1 MCTPTFLSP
10 SRAPPITML
19 SYAYVFVLV
28 FSVRHLLHHGELQLQ
43 PHQLRTSMRSS
54 LRFLFL
60 PLDHLLET
68 LFFLFQGRDK
78 AHKDDQK
85 RAW

>member
-1 MCTPTFLSP
+1 MCVQAFTPV
-10 SRAPPITML
+10 TML

-78 AHKDDQK
+78 APKDDQK